1 MGGVFGGDQSRAD
14 EGGVT
19 MAIRQRLRSLLWRV
33 PIEQEVHEEL
43 THHAELREREL
54 IDRGVPPDDARRLA
68 RERLENGR
76 IEAQLARIGRQRN
89 ESWSRRDWIDE
100 IRQDLRFAWRQCRT
114 KPGFTVAAVLTLG
127 IGIGA
132 TTAIFSVVH
141 AVVLKPYAY
150 ADPDRVL
157 LAFSKWRGNR
167 GSWSV
172 GNFDY
177 FRQRLT
183 TVEEFAADNGVSMN
197 LADNGEP
204 ERIFGGRVTWN
215 YHRLFGIA
223 PAYGRTF
230 RAEED
235 QPGRN
240 KVVILSDRLWRRRF
254 GTDPAIVGRSIRINS
269 EPHDVVG
276 IMPPEMDHIGDA
288 AEAWVPIAF
297 TPQQLAMYDEFYLTA
312 YVRQRKDVTQQQVRD
327 EFVRVAQGLAADHPE
342 LNRERSADV
351 ELMSAFFVGDYR
363 TRLFVLLAAVTL
375 VLIIACGNVANLL
388 LARLA
393 VRSRELAIRAAIG
406 AGRGR
411 IVRQVL
417 TESLVLAVF
426 GGAAG
431 LAIAWWS
438 LPALVRLAP
447 EGVPRLETA
456 ALNGTVLAAA
466 LALVIGS
473 ALFVGL
479 LPAWQATRR
488 TTLTEDL
495 GDGKGALTGSLKPWM
510 RQLLIGAQ
518 AALVMIVLAGAALL
532 VRSAINLQQEPIGF
546 DTRGVLTARIALP
559 AAQYGEPA
567 RARAAY
573 RQVLER
579 VQASPGVR
587 YAALDSQ
594 APLVGGG
601 GSNGLFVEGKED
613 LIQSLSHFVTP
624 GYFSVINNQLKA
636 GRTFTDADIR
646 EAEFV
651 MIINE
656 TLARAAFGNAN
667 AIGKRI
673 SCCEGGPGRPHWK
686 TVVGVV
692 ADIKARGPA
701 QPARPEFYLPLM
713 QIPDVA
719 WNWTGRSLVIVTRGD
734 DVAAMTAAIRNAVKE
749 LDSTLPVYRIWTME
763 EGLRRIMAQ
772 ARFNTLLMSLLA
784 STGLVLAALGI
795 YSVIAWLVAQ
805 RTREIGVRMALG
817 ASKRDVVRMMSVHGL
832 KPVAIGLAVGFAG
845 AIGATRLLQNQLF
858 EVGPRDP
865 VTLIATA
872 GVLFIVAAS
881 AAAIPAWRAT
891 AIDPSSAL
899 RE

>member
-1 MGGVFGGDQSRAD
+1 M
-14 EGGVT
+14 T
-19 MAIRQRLRSLLWRV
+19 IRKRLRSLLWRV

-43 THHAELREREL
+43 AHHVELRTREL
-54 IDRGVPPDDARRLA
+54 IDRGVDPEEARVLA
-68 RERLENGR
+68 RMRLENGR
-76 IEAQLARIGRQRN
+76 VEAVLTQIGRQRN
-89 ESWSRRDWIDE
+89 DSWARRDWVDE
-100 IRQDLRFAWRQCRT
+100 LHQDLRFAWRQCRT
-114 KPGFTVAAVLTLG
+114 KPGFTIAAVLTLG
-127 IGIGA
+127 LGIGA

-150 ADPDRVL
+150 VDPDRVL
-157 LAFSKWRGNR
+157 LAFSMFRGNR

-177 FRQRLT
+177 FRQRVT
-183 TVEEFAADNGVSMN
+183 SAEDFAADVGTSMN

-215 YHRLFGIA
+215 YHRLFGIP

-230 RAEED
+230 RQEED

-254 GTDPAIVGRSIRINS
+254 GADPAMVGRSIRINN

-276 IMPPEMDHIGDA
+276 IMPAEMDQIGDA
-288 AEAWVPIAF
+288 AEAWVPVAF
-297 TPQQLAMYDEFYLTA
+297 TPEQLALYDEFYLTA

-327 EFVRVAQGLAADHPE
+327 EFVRIAQNLATDHPD

-351 ELMSAFFVGDYR
+351 ELMSAFFIGDYR
-363 TRLFVLLAAVTL
+363 TRLLVLLAAVGL
-375 VLIIACGNVANLL
+375 VLLIACGNVANLL

-417 TESLVLAVF
+417 TESLVLAAL
-426 GGAAG
+426 GGIAG

-438 LPALVRLAP
+438 LPALIRLAP
-447 EGVPRLETA
+447 EGVPRLDTA
-456 ALNGTVLAAA
+456 ALNGTVMTAA
-466 LALVIGS
+466 LTLVFGS

-495 GDGKGALTGSLKPWM
+495 GDGKGALSGSLKPWM

-559 AAQYGEPA
+559 AAQYGQPA
-567 RARAAY
+567 LAREAY
-573 RQVLER
+573 RQVLDR
-579 VQASPGVR
+579 VQASPGVKF
-587 YAALDSQ
+587 AALDSQ

-601 GSNGLFVEGKED
+601 GSNGLFAEGKPD
-613 LIQSLSHFVTP
+613 LIQSRSHFVTP
-624 GYFSVINNQLKA
+624 GYFSVINNPLKA
-636 GRTFTDADIR
+636 GRTFVETDIR

-656 TLARAAFGNAN
+656 TLARAAFGDAN

-673 SCCEGGPGRPHWK
+673 SCCEGGPGKPHWK

-692 ADIKARGPA
+692 ADIKTRGPA
-701 QPARPEFYLPLM
+701 EPAQPEFYLPLM

-719 WNWTGRSLVIVTRGD
+719 WTWTGRSLNIVTRGD
-734 DVAAMTAAIRNAVKE
+734 DVASMTTAIRSSVRE
-749 LDSTLPVYRIWTME
+749 LDSTLPVFRIWTME

-772 ARFNTLLMSLLA
+772 ARFNMLLMSTLGA
-784 STGLVLAALGI
+784 TGLILAALGI

-817 ASKRDVVRMMSVHGL
+817 ASRADVIRMMSLHGL
-832 KPVAIGLAVGFAG
+832 QPVIAGLAVGFAG
-845 AIGATRLLQNQLF
+845 AIAATRLLQNQLF
-858 EVGPRDP
+858 EIGPRDP
-865 VTLIATA
+865 LTLVATA
-872 GVLFIVAAS
+872 AVLLIVAAG

-891 AIDPSSAL
+891 TIDPSAAL

>member
-1 MGGVFGGDQSRAD
+1 M
-14 EGGVT
+14 T
-19 MAIRQRLRSLLWRV
+19 IRKRLRSLLWRV

-43 THHAELREREL
+43 AHHVELRTREL
-54 IDRGVPPDDARRLA
+54 IDRGIDPAEARVLA
-68 RERLENGR
+68 RMRLENGHV
-76 IEAQLARIGRQRN
+76 EAVLTQIGRQRN
-89 ESWSRRDWIDE
+89 NSWARRDWIDE
-100 IRQDLRFAWRQCRT
+100 LRQDLRFAWRQCRT
-114 KPGFTVAAVLTLG
+114 KPGFTIAAVLTLG
-127 IGIGA
+127 LGIGA

-150 ADPDRVL
+150 VDPDRVL
-157 LAFSKWRGNR
+157 LAFSMFRGNR

-183 TVEEFAADNGVSMN
+183 SVEDFAADTGTSMN

-215 YHRLFGIA
+215 YFRLFGIP

-230 RAEED
+230 HADED

-240 KVVILSDRLWRRRF
+240 KVVILSHRLWQRRF
-254 GTDPAIVGRSIRINS
+254 GADPAMVGRSIRINN

-276 IMPPEMDHIGDA
+276 IMPADMDQIGDA
-288 AEAWVPIAF
+288 AEAWVPVAF
-297 TPQQLAMYDEFYLTA
+297 TPEQLALYDEFYLTA
-312 YVRQRKDVTQQQVRD
+312 YARQRKDVTQQQVRD
-327 EFVRVAQGLAADHPE
+327 EFIRVAQNLATDHPD
-342 LNRERSADV
+342 LNRERSANV
-351 ELMSAFFVGDYR
+351 ELMSAFFIGDYR
-363 TRLFVLLAAVTL
+363 TRLLVLLAAVGL
-375 VLIIACGNVANLL
+375 VLLIACGNVANLL

-417 TESLVLAVF
+417 TESLVLAAL
-426 GGAAG
+426 GGIAG

-438 LPALVRLAP
+438 LPALIRLAP
-447 EGVPRLETA
+447 EGVPRLDTA
-456 ALNGTVLAAA
+456 ALNGTVMTAA
-466 LALVIGS
+466 LTLVIGS

-495 GDGKGALTGSLKPWM
+495 GDGKGALSGSLKPWM

-567 RARAAY
+567 RAREAY
-573 RQVLER
+573 RQVLDR
-579 VQASPGVR
+579 VQASPGIKF
-587 YAALDSQ
+587 AALDSQ

-601 GSNGLFVEGKED
+601 GSNGLFAEGKPD
-613 LIQSLSHFVTP
+613 LIQSRSHFVTP
-624 GYFSVINNQLKA
+624 GYFSVINNPLKA
-636 GRTFTDADIR
+636 GRTFVETDIR
-646 EAEFV
+646 EGEFV

-656 TLARAAFGNAN
+656 TLARAAFGDDNP
-667 AIGKRI
+667 IGKRI
-673 SCCEGGPGRPHWK
+673 SCCEGGPGKPHWK

-692 ADIKARGPA
+692 ADIKTRGPA
-701 QPARPEFYLPLM
+701 EPAQPEFYLPLM

-719 WNWTGRSLVIVTRGD
+719 WTWTGRSLNIVTRGD
-734 DVAAMTAAIRNAVKE
+734 DVASMTTAIRSSVKE
-749 LDSTLPVYRIWTME
+749 LDSTLPVFRIWTME

-772 ARFNTLLMSLLA
+772 ARFNTLLMSTLGA
-784 STGLVLAALGI
+784 TGLILAALGI

-817 ASKRDVVRMMSVHGL
+817 ASKADVIRMMSMHGL
-832 KPVAIGLAVGFAG
+832 QPVIAGLAVGFAG
-845 AIGATRLLQNQLF
+845 AIAATRLLQNQLF
-858 EVGPRDP
+858 EIGPRDP
-865 VTLIATA
+865 LTLVATA
-872 GVLFIVAAS
+872 AVLLIVAAG

-891 AIDPSSAL
+891 TIDPATAL
-899 RE
+899 RD

>member
-1 MGGVFGGDQSRAD
+1 M
-14 EGGVT
+14 T
-19 MAIRQRLRSLLWRV
+19 IRKRLRSLLWRV

-43 THHAELREREL
+43 AHHVELRTREL
-54 IDRGVPPDDARRLA
+54 IDRGIDPEEARVLA
-68 RERLENGR
+68 RMRLENGR
-76 IEAQLARIGRQRN
+76 VEAVLTQIGRQRN
-89 ESWSRRDWIDE
+89 NSWARRDWIDE
-100 IRQDLRFAWRQCRT
+100 LRQDLRFAWRQCRT
-114 KPGFTVAAVLTLG
+114 KPGFAIAAVLTLG
-127 IGIGA
+127 LGIGA

-150 ADPDRVL
+150 VDPDRVL

-177 FRQRLT
+177 FRQRVT
-183 TVEEFAADNGVSMN
+183 SAEDFAADVGTSMN

-215 YHRLFGIA
+215 YHRLFGIP

-230 RAEED
+230 RQEED

-254 GTDPAIVGRSIRINS
+254 GADPAMVGRSIRINN

-276 IMPPEMDHIGDA
+276 IMPAEMDQIGDA
-288 AEAWVPIAF
+288 AEAWVPVAF
-297 TPQQLAMYDEFYLTA
+297 TPEQLAMYDEFYLTA

-327 EFVRVAQGLAADHPE
+327 EFIRVAQNLATDHPD

-351 ELMSAFFVGDYR
+351 ELMSAFFIGDYR
-363 TRLFVLLAAVTL
+363 TRLLVLLAAVGL
-375 VLIIACGNVANLL
+375 VLLIACGNVANLL

-417 TESLVLAVF
+417 TESLVLAAL
-426 GGAAG
+426 GGIAG
-431 LAIAWWS
+431 LAVAWWS
-438 LPALVRLAP
+438 LPALIRLAP
-447 EGVPRLETA
+447 EGVPRLDTA
-456 ALNGTVLAAA
+456 ALNGTVMTAA
-466 LALVIGS
+466 LTLVIGS

-495 GDGKGALTGSLKPWM
+495 GDGKGALSGSLKPWM

-567 RARAAY
+567 RAREAY
-573 RQVLER
+573 RQVLDR
-579 VQASPGVR
+579 VQASPGVKF
-587 YAALDSQ
+587 AALDSQ

-601 GSNGLFVEGKED
+601 GSNGLFAEGKPD
-613 LIQSLSHFVTP
+613 LIQSRSHFVTP
-624 GYFSVINNQLKA
+624 GYFSVINNPLKA
-636 GRTFTDADIR
+636 GRTFVETDIR

-656 TLARAAFGNAN
+656 TLGRAAFGDENP
-667 AIGKRI
+667 IGKRI
-673 SCCEGGPGRPHWK
+673 SCCEGGPGKPHWK

-692 ADIKARGPA
+692 ADIKTRGPA
-701 QPARPEFYLPLM
+701 EPAQPEFYLPLM

-719 WNWTGRSLVIVTRGD
+719 WTWTGRSLNIVTRGD
-734 DVAAMTAAIRNAVKE
+734 DVASMTTAIRSSVKE
-749 LDSTLPVYRIWTME
+749 LDSTLPVFRIWTME

-772 ARFNTLLMSLLA
+772 ARFNTLLMSTLGA
-784 STGLVLAALGI
+784 TGLILAALGI

-817 ASKRDVVRMMSVHGL
+817 ASKADVIRMMSLHGL
-832 KPVAIGLAVGFAG
+832 QPVIAGLAVGFAG
-845 AIGATRLLQNQLF
+845 AIAATRLLQNQLF
-858 EVGPRDP
+858 EIGPRDP
-865 VTLIATA
+865 LTLVATA
-872 GVLFIVAAS
+872 AVLLIVAAG

-891 AIDPSSAL
+891 TIDPATAL
-899 RE
+899 RD

>member
-1 MGGVFGGDQSRAD
+1 M
-14 EGGVT
+14 T
-19 MAIRQRLRSLLWRV
+19 IRKRLRSLLWRV

-43 THHAELREREL
+43 AHHVELRTREL
-54 IDRGVPPDDARRLA
+54 IDRGIDPEEARVLA
-68 RERLENGR
+68 RMRLENGHV
-76 IEAQLARIGRQRN
+76 EAVLTQIGRQRN
-89 ESWSRRDWIDE
+89 DSWARRDWIDE
-100 IRQDLRFAWRQCRT
+100 LRQDLRFAWRQCRT
-114 KPGFTVAAVLTLG
+114 KPGFTIAAVLTLG
-127 IGIGA
+127 LGIGA

-150 ADPDRVL
+150 VDPDRVL

-177 FRQRLT
+177 FRQRVT
-183 TVEEFAADNGVSMN
+183 SAEDFAADVGTSMN

-215 YHRLFGIA
+215 YHRLFGIP

-230 RAEED
+230 RQEED

-254 GTDPAIVGRSIRINS
+254 GADPAMVGRSIRINN

-276 IMPPEMDHIGDA
+276 IMPAEMDQIGDA
-288 AEAWVPIAF
+288 AEAWVPVAF
-297 TPQQLAMYDEFYLTA
+297 TPEQLAMYDEFYLTA

-327 EFVRVAQGLAADHPE
+327 EFVRIAQNLATDHPD

-351 ELMSAFFVGDYR
+351 ELMSAFFIGDYR
-363 TRLFVLLAAVTL
+363 TRLLVLLAAVGL
-375 VLIIACGNVANLL
+375 VLLIACGNVANLL

-417 TESLVLAVF
+417 TESLVLAAL
-426 GGAAG
+426 GGIAG

-438 LPALVRLAP
+438 LPALIRLAP
-447 EGVPRLETA
+447 EGVPRLDTA
-456 ALNGTVLAAA
+456 ALNGTVMTAA
-466 LALVIGS
+466 LTLVFGS

-495 GDGKGALTGSLKPWM
+495 GDGKGALSGSLKPWM

-567 RARAAY
+567 RAREAY
-573 RQVLER
+573 RQVLDR
-579 VQASPGVR
+579 VQASPGVKF
-587 YAALDSQ
+587 AALDSQ

-601 GSNGLFVEGKED
+601 GSNGLFAEGKPD
-613 LIQSLSHFVTP
+613 LDPEPVALRHARILLGDQQP
-624 GYFSVINNQLKA
+624 A
-636 GRTFTDADIR
+636 EGRTHLRRDRHPRSRVRDDHQRDAGPRRVRRR
-646 EAEFV
+646 ESDRQAHLV
-651 MIINE
+651 LRGR
-656 TLARAAFGNAN
+656 TGQAALEDRG
-667 AIGKRI
+667 RRRRRHQDTR
-673 SCCEGGPGRPHWK
+673 PGR
-686 TVVGVV
+686 
-692 ADIKARGPA
+692 
-701 QPARPEFYLPLM
+701 
-713 QIPDVA
+713 
-719 WNWTGRSLVIVTRGD
+719 
-734 DVAAMTAAIRNAVKE
+734 
-749 LDSTLPVYRIWTME
+749 
-763 EGLRRIMAQ
+763 
-772 ARFNTLLMSLLA
+772 
-784 STGLVLAALGI
+784 
-795 YSVIAWLVAQ
+795 
-805 RTREIGVRMALG
+805 
-817 ASKRDVVRMMSVHGL
+817 
-832 KPVAIGLAVGFAG
+832 AG
-845 AIGATRLLQNQLF
+845 A
-858 EVGPRDP
+858 
-865 VTLIATA
+865 A
-872 GVLFIVAAS
+872 GVLS
-881 AAAIPAWRAT
+881 AADADSGRGLDLDRAIAEHRHA
-891 AIDPSSAL
+891 
-899 RE
+899 R

>member
-1 MGGVFGGDQSRAD
+1 M
-14 EGGVT
+14 T
-19 MAIRQRLRSLLWRV
+19 IRKRLRSLLWRV

-43 THHAELREREL
+43 AHHVELRTREL
-54 IDRGVPPDDARRLA
+54 IDRGVDPEEARVLA
-68 RERLENGR
+68 RMRLENGR
-76 IEAQLARIGRQRN
+76 VEAVLTQLGRQRN
-89 ESWSRRDWIDE
+89 ESWRRRDWIE
-100 IRQDLRFAWRQCRT
+100 EVRQDLTFAWRQCRT
-114 KPGFTVAAVLTLG
+114 KPGFALAAILTLG
-127 IGIGA
+127 LGIGA
-132 TTAIFSVVH
+132 TTAIFSVVQ

-183 TVEEFAADNGVSMN
+183 SVEEFAADTGTSFN
-197 LADNGEP
+197 LADNGDP

-215 YHRLFGIA
+215 YFTLFGIP

-230 RAEED
+230 VRDED

-240 KVVILSDRLWRRRF
+240 RVIVLSDRLWRRRF
-254 GTDPAIVGRSIRINS
+254 GADPAIVGRSIRVNN

-276 IMPPEMDHIGDA
+276 IMPAEMDQIGDA
-288 AEAWVPIAF
+288 AEAWVPVAF
-297 TPQQLAMYDEFYLTA
+297 TPAQLAMYDEFYLTA
-312 YVRQRKDVTQQQVRD
+312 YVRQRKDVTEQQVRD
-327 EFVRVAQGLAADHPE
+327 EFVRIAQSLATDHPD

-363 TRLFVLLAAVTL
+363 TRLFVLLAAVAL
-375 VLIIACGNVANLL
+375 VLLIACGNVANLL

-393 VRSRELAIRAAIG
+393 ARSRELAIRAAIG

-417 TESLVLAVF
+417 TESLLLAAL
-426 GGAAG
+426 GGIAG
-431 LAIAWWS
+431 LGIAWWS
-438 LPALVRLAP
+438 LPALIRLAP

-456 ALNGTVLAAA
+456 ALSAPVLATAI
-466 LALVIGS
+466 ALVIGS

-518 AALVMIVLAGAALL
+518 AAMVMIVLAGAALL
-532 VRSAINLQQEPIGF
+532 VRSAINLQQTPIGF

-579 VQASPGVR
+579 VQASASVKF
-587 YAALDSQ
+587 AALDSQ

-601 GSNGLFVEGKED
+601 GSNGLFAEGKPD
-613 LIQSLSHFVTP
+613 LIQSTSHFITP
-624 GYFSVINNQLKA
+624 GYFSVINNPLKA
-636 GRTFTDADIR
+636 GRVFTDADIR

-651 MIINE
+651 MIVNE
-656 TLARAAFGNAN
+656 TLARAAFGNEN
-667 AIGKRI
+667 PIGKRI
-673 SCCEGGPGRPHWK
+673 SCCEGGPGKPHWK

-692 ADIKARGPA
+692 ADIKTRGPA
-701 QPARPEFYLPLM
+701 EPARPEFYLPLM

-719 WNWTGRSLVIVTRGD
+719 WTWTGRSLVIVTRGD
-734 DVAAMTAAIRNAVKE
+734 DVAAMTTAIRGAVKT
-749 LDSTLPVYRIWTME
+749 LDSTLPVFRIWTME

-772 ARFNTLLMSLLA
+772 ARFNTLLMSLLG
-784 STGLVLAALGI
+784 STGLLLAALGI

-817 ASKRDVVRMMSVHGL
+817 ASKRDVVRMMSLHGL
-832 KPVAIGLAVGFAG
+832 KPVVIGLMVGFIG

-865 VTLIATA
+865 ITLIATA
-872 GVLFIVAAS
+872 ALLLIVAA
-881 AAAIPAWRAT
+881 AAAALPAWRAT
-891 AIDPSSAL
+891 AIDPSTAL

>member
-1 MGGVFGGDQSRAD
+1 M
-14 EGGVT
+14 T
-19 MAIRQRLRSLLWRV
+19 IRKRLRSLLWRV

-43 THHAELREREL
+43 AHHAELRTREL
-54 IDRGVPPDDARRLA
+54 IDRGVDPEEARVLA

-76 IEAQLARIGRQRN
+76 VEAELTQIGRQRN
-89 ESWSRRDWIDE
+89 NSWARRDWTDE
-100 IRQDLRFAWRQCRT
+100 LRQDLRFAWRQCRT
-114 KPGFTVAAVLTLG
+114 KPGFTIAAVLTLG

-150 ADPDRVL
+150 VDPDRVL
-157 LAFSKWRGNR
+157 LAFSMFRGNR

-183 TVEEFAADNGVSMN
+183 SVEDFAADVGTSMN

-204 ERIFGGRVTWN
+204 ERIFGGRVTGN
-215 YHRLFGIA
+215 YFRLFGIQ

-230 RAEED
+230 RADED

-240 KVVILSDRLWRRRF
+240 KVVILSHRLWQRRF
-254 GTDPAIVGRSIRINS
+254 GADPAMVGRSIRINN

-276 IMPPEMDHIGDA
+276 IMRPEMDQIGDA

-297 TPQQLAMYDEFYLTA
+297 TPEQLAMYDEFYLTA
-312 YVRQRKDVTQQQVRD
+312 YARQRKDVTQQQVRD
-327 EFVRVAQGLAADHPE
+327 EFVRIAQSLATDHPD

-351 ELMSAFFVGDYR
+351 ELMSAFFIGDYR
-363 TRLFVLLAAVTL
+363 TRLLVLLAAVGL
-375 VLIIACGNVANLL
+375 VLLIACGNVANLL

-417 TESLVLAVF
+417 TESLVLAAL
-426 GGAAG
+426 GGIAG

-438 LPALVRLAP
+438 VPALIRLAP
-447 EGVPRLETA
+447 EGVPRLDTA
-456 ALNGTVLAAA
+456 TLNGTVLTAAVT
-466 LALVIGS
+466 LVIGS

-495 GDGKGALTGSLKPWM
+495 GDGKGALSGSLKPWM

-559 AAQYGEPA
+559 AAQYGPA
-567 RARAAY
+567 A
-573 RQVLER
+573 R
-579 VQASPGVR
+579 VQASPGVQF
-587 YAALDSQ
+587 AALDSQ

-601 GSNGLFVEGKED
+601 GSNGLFVEGKMD
-613 LIQSLSHFVTP
+613 LIQSTSHFVTP
-624 GYFSVINNQLKA
+624 GYFSVINNPLKA
-636 GRTFTDADIR
+636 GRTFVATDIR

-656 TLARAAFGNAN
+656 TLARAAFGNEN
-667 AIGKRI
+667 PIGKRI
-673 SCCEGGPGRPHWK
+673 SCCEGGPGKPHWK

-701 QPARPEFYLPLM
+701 AAAAPEFYLPLL

-734 DVAAMTAAIRNAVKE
+734 DTAAMTTAIRNAVKE
-749 LDSTLPVYRIWTME
+749 LDPSLPVFRIWTME

-772 ARFNTLLMSLLA
+772 ARFNTLLMSLLG

-817 ASKRDVVRMMSVHGL
+817 ASKADVIRMMSLHGL
-832 KPVAIGLAVGFAG
+832 KPVIAGLAIGFAG
-845 AIGATRLLQNQLF
+845 ALAATRLLQNQLF
-858 EVGPRDP
+858 EIGPRDP
-865 VTLIATA
+865 MTLVTTA
-872 GVLFIVAAS
+872 AVLLMVAAG

-891 AIDPSSAL
+891 TIDPSAAL

>member
-1 MGGVFGGDQSRAD
+1 M
-14 EGGVT
+14 T
-19 MAIRQRLRSLLWRV
+19 IRKRLRSLLWRV

-43 THHAELREREL
+43 AHHAELRMRDL
-54 IDRGVPPDDARRLA
+54 IERGVDPEEARVLA
-68 RERLENGR
+68 RMRLENGR
-76 IEAQLARIGRQRN
+76 VEAVLTQLGRQRN
-89 ESWSRRDWIDE
+89 DSWARRDRIDE
-100 IRQDLRFAWRQCRT
+100 LRQDLKFAWRQCRT
-114 KPGFTVAAVLTLG
+114 RPGFTLAAVLTLG
-127 IGIGA
+127 LGIGA

-172 GNFDY
+172 GNFEY
-177 FRQRLT
+177 FRQRVT
-183 TVEEFAADNGVSMN
+183 SVEEFAADVGTSFN

-204 ERIFGGRVTWN
+204 ERVFGGRVTWN
-215 YHRLFGIA
+215 IFNLYGIQ

-230 RAEED
+230 RADED

-240 KVVILSDRLWRRRF
+240 RVVILSNRLWRRRF
-254 GTDPAIVGRSIRINS
+254 GGDPAMVGRSIRINN
-269 EPHDVVG
+269 EPHDIVG
-276 IMPPEMDHIGDA
+276 IMPPAMDEIGDA

-297 TPQQLAMYDEFYLTA
+297 TPEQLAMYDEFYLTA
-312 YVRQRKDVTQQQVRD
+312 YVRQRKDVTLPQVRD
-327 EFVRVAQGLAADHPE
+327 EFVRIAQSLATDHPD

-363 TRLFVLLAAVTL
+363 TRLFVLLAAVSL
-375 VLIIACGNVANLL
+375 VLLIACGNVANLL

-393 VRSRELAIRAAIG
+393 ARHRELAIRAAIG

-417 TESLVLAVF
+417 TESLVLAAL
-426 GGAAG
+426 GGVTG
-431 LAIAWWS
+431 LVIAWWS
-438 LPALVRLAP
+438 LPALIRLAP

-456 ALNGTVLAAA
+456 TLNAPVLAAA
-466 LALVIGS
+466 IALVIGS

-479 LPAWQATRR
+479 LPAWQTTRR

-495 GDGKGALTGSLKPWM
+495 GDGKGALSGSLKPWM

-546 DTRGVLTARIALP
+546 DTHGVLTARIALP

-579 VQASPGVR
+579 VQSSPGVKF
-587 YAALDSQ
+587 AALDSQ

-601 GSNGLFVEGKED
+601 GSNGLFAEGKAD
-613 LIQSLSHFVTP
+613 LIQSTSHFITP
-624 GYFSVINNQLKA
+624 GYFSVINNPLKA

-656 TLARAAFGNAN
+656 TLARAAFGNEN

-673 SCCEGGPGRPHWK
+673 ACCEGGPGKPHWK

-692 ADIKARGPA
+692 TDIKTRGPA
-701 QPARPEFYLPLM
+701 QPTGPEFYLPLM
-713 QIPDVA
+713 QIPDAA
-719 WNWTGRSLVIVTRGD
+719 WTWTGRSLVIVTRGD
-734 DVAAMTAAIRNAVKE
+734 DIAAMTTAIRGAVKA
-749 LDSTLPVYRIWTME
+749 LDSTLPVFRIWTME

-784 STGLVLAALGI
+784 STGLVLAGLGI

-817 ASKRDVVRMMSVHGL
+817 ASKGDVIRMMSLHGL
-832 KPVAIGLAVGFAG
+832 KPVAVGLTVGFIG

-865 VTLIATA
+865 MTLVATA
-872 GVLFIVAAS
+872 ALLLVVAAC
-881 AAAIPAWRAT
+881 AAALPAWRAT
-891 AIDPSSAL
+891 TIDPSSAL

>member
-1 MGGVFGGDQSRAD
+1 M
-14 EGGVT
+14 T
-19 MAIRQRLRSLLWRV
+19 IRKRLRSLLWRV

-43 THHAELREREL
+43 AHHVELRTREL
-54 IDRGVPPDDARRLA
+54 IDRGIDPEEARVLA
-68 RERLENGR
+68 RMRLENGR
-76 IEAQLARIGRQRN
+76 VEAVLTQIGRQRN
-89 ESWSRRDWIDE
+89 DSWARRDWLDE
-100 IRQDLRFAWRQCRT
+100 LRQDLRFAWRQCRT
-114 KPGFTVAAVLTLG
+114 KPGFTIAAVLTLG
-127 IGIGA
+127 LGIGA

-150 ADPDRVL
+150 VDPDRVL
-157 LAFSKWRGNR
+157 LAFSMWRGNR

-177 FRQRLT
+177 FRQRAT
-183 TVEEFAADNGVSMN
+183 SAEDFAADVGTSMN

-215 YHRLFGIA
+215 YHRLFGIP

-230 RAEED
+230 RQEED

-254 GTDPAIVGRSIRINS
+254 GADPAMLGRSIRINN

-276 IMPPEMDHIGDA
+276 IMPAEMDQIGDA
-288 AEAWVPIAF
+288 AEAWVPVAF
-297 TPQQLAMYDEFYLTA
+297 TPEQLAMYDEFYLTA

-327 EFVRVAQGLAADHPE
+327 EFVRIAQNLAVDHPD

-393 VRSRELAIRAAIG
+393 LRSRELAIRAAIG

-417 TESLVLAVF
+417 TESLVLALL

-431 LAIAWWS
+431 VAIAWWS
-438 LPALVRLAP
+438 LPALIRLAP

-466 LALVIGS
+466 MALVLAS

-495 GDGKGALTGSLKPWM
+495 GDGKGALSGTLKPWM

-532 VRSAINLQQEPIGF
+532 VRSAINLQQTPVGF

-559 AAQYGEPA
+559 ASQYGEPA

-573 RQVLER
+573 RQVLES
-579 VQASPGVR
+579 VQASPGVTF
-587 YAALDSQ
+587 AALDSQ
-594 APLVGGG
+594 APLVGAG
-601 GSNGLFVEGKED
+601 GSNGLFAEGKED
-613 LIQSLSHFVTP
+613 LIQSTSHFVTP

-636 GRTFTDADIR
+636 GRTFVDADIR
-646 EAEFV
+646 ESEFV

-656 TLARAAFGNAN
+656 TLARAAFGDAS

-673 SCCEGGPGRPHWK
+673 SCCEGGPGKPHWK

-692 ADIKARGPA
+692 ADIKTWGPA

-719 WNWTGRSLVIVTRGD
+719 WTWTGRSLAIVTRGD
-734 DVAAMTAAIRNAVKE
+734 DTAAMTTAIRNAVKE
-749 LDSTLPVYRIWTME
+749 LDPTLPVFRIWTME

-784 STGLVLAALGI
+784 ATGLVLAALGI

-817 ASKRDVVRMMSVHGL
+817 ASRREVITMVSAHGL
-832 KPVAIGLAVGFAG
+832 KPVIAGLAIGFAG

-858 EVGPRDP
+858 EIGPRDP
-865 VTLIATA
+865 MTLIATA
-872 GVLFIVAAS
+872 IVLLIVAAS
-881 AAAIPAWRAT
+881 AAMIPAWRAT
-891 AIDPSSAL
+891 TIDPSTAL

>member
-1 MGGVFGGDQSRAD
+1 M
-14 EGGVT
+14 T
-19 MAIRQRLRSLLWRV
+19 IRKRLRSLLWRV

-43 THHAELREREL
+43 AHHAELRMRDL
-54 IDRGVPPDDARRLA
+54 IERGVDPEEARVLA
-68 RERLENGR
+68 RMRLENGR
-76 IEAQLARIGRQRN
+76 VEAVLTQLGRQRN
-89 ESWSRRDWIDE
+89 DSWARRDRIDE
-100 IRQDLRFAWRQCRT
+100 LRQDLKFAWRQCRT
-114 KPGFTVAAVLTLG
+114 RPGFTLAAVLTLG
-127 IGIGA
+127 LGIGA

-172 GNFDY
+172 GNFEY
-177 FRQRLT
+177 FRQRVT
-183 TVEEFAADNGVSMN
+183 SVEEFAADVGTSFN

-204 ERIFGGRVTWN
+204 ERVFGGRVTWN
-215 YHRLFGIA
+215 IFNLYGIQ

-230 RAEED
+230 RADED

-240 KVVILSDRLWRRRF
+240 RVVILSNRLWRRRF
-254 GTDPAIVGRSIRINS
+254 GGDPAMVGRSIRINN
-269 EPHDVVG
+269 EPHDIVG
-276 IMPPEMDHIGDA
+276 IMPPAMDEIGDA

-297 TPQQLAMYDEFYLTA
+297 TPEQLAMYDEFYLTA
-312 YVRQRKDVTQQQVRD
+312 YVRQRKDVTLPQVRD
-327 EFVRVAQGLAADHPE
+327 EFVRIAQSLATDHPD

-363 TRLFVLLAAVTL
+363 TRLFVLLAAVSL
-375 VLIIACGNVANLL
+375 VLLIACGNVANLL

-393 VRSRELAIRAAIG
+393 ARHRELAIRAAIG

-417 TESLVLAVF
+417 TESLVLAVL
-426 GGAAG
+426 GGVTG
-431 LAIAWWS
+431 LVIAWWS
-438 LPALVRLAP
+438 LPALIRLAP

-456 ALNGTVLAAA
+456 TLNAPVLAAA
-466 LALVIGS
+466 IALVIGS

-479 LPAWQATRR
+479 LPAWQTTRR

-495 GDGKGALTGSLKPWM
+495 GDGKGALSGSLKPWM

-546 DTRGVLTARIALP
+546 DTHGVLTARIALP

-579 VQASPGVR
+579 VQSSPGVKF
-587 YAALDSQ
+587 AALDSQ

-601 GSNGLFVEGKED
+601 GSNGLFAEGKAD
-613 LIQSLSHFVTP
+613 LIQSTSHFITP
-624 GYFSVINNQLKA
+624 GYFSVINNPLKA

-656 TLARAAFGNAN
+656 TLARAAFGNEN

-673 SCCEGGPGRPHWK
+673 ACCEGGPGKPHWK

-692 ADIKARGPA
+692 TDIKTRGPA
-701 QPARPEFYLPLM
+701 QPTGPEFYLPLM
-713 QIPDVA
+713 QIPDAA
-719 WNWTGRSLVIVTRGD
+719 WTWTGRSLVIVTRGD
-734 DVAAMTAAIRNAVKE
+734 DIAAMTTAIRGAVKA
-749 LDSTLPVYRIWTME
+749 LDSTLPVFRIWTME

-784 STGLVLAALGI
+784 STGLVLAGLGI

-817 ASKRDVVRMMSVHGL
+817 ASKGDVIRMMSLHGL
-832 KPVAIGLAVGFAG
+832 KPVAVGLTVGFIG

-865 VTLIATA
+865 MTLVATA
-872 GVLFIVAAS
+872 ALLLVVAAC
-881 AAAIPAWRAT
+881 AAALPAWRAT
-891 AIDPSSAL
+891 TIDPSSAL

>member
-1 MGGVFGGDQSRAD
+1 M
-14 EGGVT
+14 T
-19 MAIRQRLRSLLWRV
+19 IRKRLRSLLWRV

-43 THHAELREREL
+43 AHHVELRTREL
-54 IDRGVPPDDARRLA
+54 IDRGIDPEEARVLA
-68 RERLENGR
+68 RMRLENGHV
-76 IEAQLARIGRQRN
+76 EAVLTQIGRQRN
-89 ESWSRRDWIDE
+89 NSWARRDWIDE
-100 IRQDLRFAWRQCRT
+100 LRQDLRFAWRQCRT
-114 KPGFTVAAVLTLG
+114 KPGFTIAAVLTLG
-127 IGIGA
+127 LGIGA

-150 ADPDRVL
+150 VDPDRVL
-157 LAFSKWRGNR
+157 LAFSMFRGNR

-183 TVEEFAADNGVSMN
+183 SVEDFAADTGTSMN

-215 YHRLFGIA
+215 YFRLFGIP

-230 RAEED
+230 HADED

-240 KVVILSDRLWRRRF
+240 NVVILSHRLWQRRF
-254 GTDPAIVGRSIRINS
+254 GADPAMVGRSIRINN

-276 IMPPEMDHIGDA
+276 IMPADMDQIGDA
-288 AEAWVPIAF
+288 AEAWVPVAF
-297 TPQQLAMYDEFYLTA
+297 TPEQLALYDEFYLTA
-312 YVRQRKDVTQQQVRD
+312 YARQRKDVTQQQVRD
-327 EFVRVAQGLAADHPE
+327 EFIRVAQNLATDHPD
-342 LNRERSADV
+342 LNRERSANV
-351 ELMSAFFVGDYR
+351 ELMSAFFIGDYR
-363 TRLFVLLAAVTL
+363 TRLLVLLAAVGL
-375 VLIIACGNVANLL
+375 VLLIACGNVANLL

-417 TESLVLAVF
+417 TESLVLAAL
-426 GGAAG
+426 GGIAG

-438 LPALVRLAP
+438 LPALIRLAP
-447 EGVPRLETA
+447 EGVPRLDTA
-456 ALNGTVLAAA
+456 ALNGTVMTAA
-466 LALVIGS
+466 LTLVIGS

-495 GDGKGALTGSLKPWM
+495 GDGKGALSGSLKPWM

-567 RARAAY
+567 RAREAY
-573 RQVLER
+573 RQVLDR
-579 VQASPGVR
+579 VQASPGIKF
-587 YAALDSQ
+587 AALDSQ

-601 GSNGLFVEGKED
+601 GSNGLFAEGKPD
-613 LIQSLSHFVTP
+613 LIQSRSHFVTP
-624 GYFSVINNQLKA
+624 GYFSVINNPLKA
-636 GRTFTDADIR
+636 GRTFVETDIR

-656 TLARAAFGNAN
+656 TLARAAFGDDNP
-667 AIGKRI
+667 IGKRI
-673 SCCEGGPGRPHWK
+673 SCCEGGPGKPHWK

-692 ADIKARGPA
+692 ADIKTRGPA
-701 QPARPEFYLPLM
+701 EPAQPEFYLPLM

-719 WNWTGRSLVIVTRGD
+719 WTWTGRSLNIVTRGD
-734 DVAAMTAAIRNAVKE
+734 DVASMTTAIRSSVKE
-749 LDSTLPVYRIWTME
+749 LDSTLPVFRIWTME

-772 ARFNTLLMSLLA
+772 ARFNTLLMSTLGA
-784 STGLVLAALGI
+784 TGLILAALGI

-817 ASKRDVVRMMSVHGL
+817 ASKADVIRMMSMHGL
-832 KPVAIGLAVGFAG
+832 QPVIAGLAVGFAG
-845 AIGATRLLQNQLF
+845 AIAATRLLQNQLF
-858 EVGPRDP
+858 EIGPRDP
-865 VTLIATA
+865 LTLVATA
-872 GVLFIVAAS
+872 AVLLIVAAG

-891 AIDPSSAL
+891 TIDPATAL
-899 RE
+899 RD